1 MLPQVLRR
9 LEALQADLAAIDP
22 AAESDAADR
31 IAVTAVALRELL
43 ASAGVADMMGEM
55 DGAARLAATGV

>member
-9 LEALQADLAAIDP
+9 LEVLQADLAAIDP
-22 AAESDAADR
+22 AAEADAADR
-31 IAVTAVALRELL
+31 IAVTAVALRDLL
-43 ASAGVADMMGEM
+43 ASAGIADMMGET

>member
-22 AAESDAADR
+22 AADGDAADR
-31 IAVTAVALRELL
+31 VAVTAVALRDLL
-43 ASAGVADMMGEM
+43 ASAGIADMMGDM